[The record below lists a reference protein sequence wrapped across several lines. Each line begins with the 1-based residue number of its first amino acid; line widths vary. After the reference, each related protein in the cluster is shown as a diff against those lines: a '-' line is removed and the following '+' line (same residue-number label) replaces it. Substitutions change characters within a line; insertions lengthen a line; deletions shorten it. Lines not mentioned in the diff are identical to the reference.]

1 MDGDDTRL
9 TVRTKRSLDAVPRQS
24 ALGRAAW
31 ISLGSARAHKALKRP
46 SGIGE
51 YAIWGF
57 AFGYFACYVPYSA
70 LTKAL
75 SDGLL
80 RGMSRG
86 ISGFELLPSTAMA
99 SLIGMFLF
107 LTAMRWWKFAGHRE
121 LFGRRVPMPGIW
133 TFLSGL
139 CTAAII
145 ATTTLAYT
153 FSGVSIVFMMLLMR
167 GGVLVTAP
175 LVDFVSRRKVRWY
188 SWIAL
193 ALSLGALLVAFF
205 GKTQSSLSMTVVAAI
220 DVAVYLTSYFIRL
233 RFMSRLAKSD
243 DPNATKRFF
252 VEEQMTA
259 TPAVVAVLAV
269 IALVGHGDMMGDIR
283 NGFTSFWLGD
293 RVPEAIVIGLFSQ
306 GTGIFGGLILLD
318 KRENS
323 FCVPVNRASSILAGV
338 CASYALY
345 LFMGTRAPG
354 AIEIAGAGLVVLA
367 IVVLSLPSLL
377 SKRAPA
383 TIIAAT
389 NADPKLL
396 EPEPHA
402 ASGTRRTGSD

>member
-1 MDGDDTRL
+1 MKRFSIIGD
-9 TVRTKRSLDAVPRQS
+9 
-24 ALGRAAW
+24 
-31 ISLGSARAHKALKRP
+31 
-46 SGIGE
+46 

-80 RGMSRG
+80 RGMSQG
-86 ISGFELLPSTAMA
+86 ISGFELLPSTTLA
-99 SLIGMFLF
+99 SLIGMFVF
-107 LTAMRWWKFAGHRE
+107 LSAMRWWKFAGRRE
-121 LFGRRVPMPGIW
+121 LFGKSVPMPGIW
-133 TFLSGL
+133 TFLSGI

-167 GGVLVTAP
+167 GGVLVIAP
-175 LVDFVSRRKVRWY
+175 MVDFVSRRHVRWY

-193 ALSLGALLVAFF
+193 SLSLGALFVAFF
-205 GKTQSSLSMTVVAAI
+205 GKTKSSLAMTA
-220 DVAVYLTSYFIRL
+220 VAVVDVVVYLASYFIRL

-259 TPAVVAVLAV
+259 TPVVVLILGVLAL
-269 IALVGHGDMMGDIR
+269 INHGEMMGDIR
-283 NGFTSFWLGD
+283 SGFTTFFARGH
-293 RVPEAIVIGLFSQ
+293 VPEAVLIGVLSQ

-323 FCVPVNRASSILAGV
+323 FCVPVNRASSILAGIF
-338 CASYALY
+338 ASYSLY
-345 LFMGTRAPG
+345 FFLGKKPPG
-354 AIEIAGAGLVVLA
+354 SVELIGAALVVAA
-367 IVVLSLPSLL
+367 IVVLSLPTLL
-377 SKRAPA
+377 KRKAVAAPA
-383 TIIAAT
+383 LAVPAGAPPAEPGESQPSEAA
-389 NADPKLL
+389 
-396 EPEPHA
+396 
-402 ASGTRRTGSD
+402 RRTGSG

>member
-1 MDGDDTRL
+1 
-9 TVRTKRSLDAVPRQS
+9 
-24 ALGRAAW
+24 
-31 ISLGSARAHKALKRP
+31 LKRP
-46 SGIGE
+46 SSIGE

-99 SLIGMFLF
+99 SLLGMFLF

-121 LFGRRVPMPGIW
+121 LFGVRVPMPGIW
-133 TFLSGL
+133 TFASGL

-175 LVDFVSRRKVRWY
+175 LVDFVSRRKVRWF

-205 GKTQSSLSMTVVAAI
+205 GKTQSSLSMTLIAGI
-220 DVAVYLTSYFIRL
+220 DVAIYLTSYFIRL

-269 IALVGHGDMMGDIR
+269 VALIGKGDMMGEIR
-283 NGFTSFWLGD
+283 NGFTTFFLGD

-345 LFMGTRAPG
+345 LFVGKSPPG
-354 AIEIAGAGLVVLA
+354 SLELAGAGLVVLA

-377 SKRAPA
+377 GKRGASVPRAPPRQGGKER
-383 TIIAAT
+383 
-389 NADPKLL
+389 NS
-396 EPEPHA
+396 EPSV

>member
-1 MDGDDTRL
+1 VAGNWLRCGA
-9 TVRTKRSLDAVPRQS
+9 R
-24 ALGRAAW
+24 RA
-31 ISLGSARAHKALKRP
+31 GHNDLKRP

-107 LTAMRWWKFAGHRE
+107 LTGMRWWKFAGHRE
-121 LFGRRVPMPGIW
+121 LFGRSLPVPGIW

-167 GGVLVTAP
+167 GGVLITAP
-175 LVDFVSRRKVRWY
+175 LVDFVSRRKVRWF

-193 ALSLGALLVAFF
+193 ALSLGALLVATF
-205 GKTQSSLSMTVVAAI
+205 GKTQSSLSMTLIAAI
-220 DVAVYLTSYFIRL
+220 DVAVYLASYFIRL
-233 RFMSRLAKSD
+233 RFMSRLAKSN

-259 TPAVVAVLAV
+259 TPAVVLVLAL
-269 IALVGHGDMMGDIR
+269 IALFGSGEAMGDIR
-283 NGFTSFWLGD
+283 NGFTTFFLGD

-345 LFMGTRAPG
+345 LFFDKRPPG
-354 AIEIAGAGLVVLA
+354 SVELAGAGLIVLA
-367 IVVLSLPSLL
+367 ILALSLPSLL
-377 SKRAPA
+377 GKRASAPA
-383 TIIAAT
+383 PAAPQG
-389 NADPKLL
+389 DPKL
-396 EPEPHA
+396 PEP
-402 ASGTRRTGSD
+402 ASEPGVATGPRRTGSD